1 MTSDQHPEIGI
12 CPTCGYRMLPIL
24 ELTPCGHNEESQRE
38 PLDGQGRVYSWTRSW
53 SSPDESR
60 LIVMADFFDG
70 QLRVTGPLDGD
81 DDVAIGDAVWAYVGT
96 DSPFVLSTSR

>member
-1 MTSDQHPEIGI
+1 MMSSQHPEIGI
-12 CPTCGYRMLPIL
+12 CPICGYRMLPIL
-24 ELTPCGHNEESQRE
+24 DLMPCGHSGEVERQPLEE
-38 PLDGQGRVYSWTRSW
+38 QGRVYSWTRSW
-53 SSPDESR
+53 SSPDDSR

-81 DDVAIGDAVWAYVGT
+81 SDVAIGDAVWAHVGS